1 MTTLMTMDKDQQH
14 MTERILNL
22 TLEIIY
28 LLTGEDC
35 EVVKKTSGE
44 QLALS
49 SRHHCPSPITVLLPH
64 SLTPERKVKKIFDVI
79 NKMVLLLTGKEC
91 QYLEEHKDLYED
103 IMMENQPP
111 LTSLDGSSNRNP
123 PETCTGSLYSQDCTQ
138 EGLTI
143 PHQDQDEEHI
153 VMKVEVKDEV
163 TYVRGEQQSMEEGE
177 IMVIIKEEE
186 CSPRP
191 DGSSNRNPP
200 ETCTGSLYS
209 QDCTQE
215 GLTIPHQDQDEEH
228 IVMKVEVKDEE
239 TYVRGEQQSMEEGE
253 IMVINK
259 EEECSPRPDE
269 QNDWNTSDEHLTSS
283 LDYNAED
290 NKVTQ
295 HSSGGNHSPQN
306 THQRV
311 YRVDSPTDLSNHEEP
326 FHTSHTVTPKSH
338 SANRATFPS
347 NSESLKT
354 STDRQRIEKKYPCPE
369 CGKYYI
375 KKSLILHR
383 RIHSGERPFSCSEC
397 GKAFIKKGNLLKH
410 QRIHTGERPFSCPYC
425 KKAFSEIGNLLRHQ
439 KIHTGERPF
448 SCTDCGKC
456 FIQKADLHKHQKTH
470 TGERPFSCSECGK
483 CFSHKGDLRKHQTTH
498 TGERPFSCSEC
509 GKGFIQK
516 SDLSKHLRT
525 HTGERPFPCSECGK
539 CFTFKKNLRVHQ
551 KTHNGELPFTC
562 LECGK
567 GYMGKRSLTKH
578 QSTHDLQ
585 CRLGKA

>member
-1 MTTLMTMDKDQQH
+1 MTTLMMMDKEQKH

-49 SRHHCPSPITVLLPH
+49 SRLHCPSPITVLLPH
-64 SLTPERKVKKIFDVI
+64 SLTPERKVKKILDVI

-153 VMKVEVKDEV
+153 VMKVEVKDEE

-191 DGSSNRNPP
+191 D
-200 ETCTGSLYS
+200 
-209 QDCTQE
+209 
-215 GLTIPHQDQDEEH
+215 
-228 IVMKVEVKDEE
+228 
-239 TYVRGEQQSMEEGE
+239 
-253 IMVINK
+253 
-259 EEECSPRPDE
+259 E
-269 QNDWNTSDEHLTSS
+269 QNDWNTSDEYLTSS

-290 NKVTQ
+290 NRVAQ

-306 THQRV
+306 THERV

-397 GKAFIKKGNLLKH
+397 GKAFIKKGDLLKH

-425 KKAFSEIGNLLRHQ
+425 KKSFSEIGNLLRHQ

-483 CFSHKGDLRKHQTTH
+483 CFSQKGDLRKHQTTH

-539 CFTFKKNLRVHQ
+539 CFTVKRNLRVHQ

-567 GYMGKRSLTKH
+567 GYMVKRSLTKH
-578 QSTHDLQ
+578 QSTHDL
-585 CRLGKA
+585 